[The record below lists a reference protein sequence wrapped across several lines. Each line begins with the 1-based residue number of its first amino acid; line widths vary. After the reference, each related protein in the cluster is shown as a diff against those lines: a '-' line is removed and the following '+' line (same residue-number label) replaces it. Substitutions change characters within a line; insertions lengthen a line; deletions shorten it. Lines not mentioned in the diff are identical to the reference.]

1 MMRRPTADE
10 PGLFIA
16 IYTDEDITSKL
27 APALRERG
35 FDALSAVE
43 ASMLNATDADQLAYA
58 ASRRMAVLTCD
69 AVHFVGLAKQFAA
82 AGQSHA
88 GIILSSE
95 QYGRRHFGELL
106 RTVLRLL
113 NSLIPDQMRG
123 GVVYL
128 EQFR

>member
-1 MMRRPTADE
+1 MADE
-10 PGLFIA
+10 PRLFIA
-16 IYTDEDITSKL
+16 LYTDEDITAEL

-35 FDALSAVE
+35 FDAQSAVE
-43 ASMLNATDADQLAYA
+43 ARMLNTADEDQLAYA
-58 ASRRMAVLTCD
+58 ASRGMALMTCN
-69 AVHFVGLAKQFAA
+69 AVHFVALAKRYAE

-113 NSLIPDQMRG
+113 NALTADQMRG
-123 GVVYL
+123 CVVYL
-128 EQFR
+128 QQFR